1 MFRSVGSIIF
11 GLFADRYGR
20 KWPYIVNNVLFIIF
34 ELATGFCNTYHQFI
48 GCRCLFGIAMGGMY
62 GNAVATALEDCPPA
76 ARGLLSGILQV
87 GYIFGYLLATVFARA
102 LVGTTSHGWRPLYWF
117 GAGPPVLFIIFRLCL
132 PETKAFLERERVR
145 KSTFHATRTF
155 LSETRVALKHHW
167 LVLIYLVLILA
178 GVNFVVGTPLTLVWL
193 FVPSLTDSSPMEH
206 KIYTL
211 LYSKHSMDT
220 PPTRSL

>member
-1 MFRSVGSIIF
+1 MFRSVGSILF

-20 KWPYIVNNVLFIIF
+20 KWPYIMNNVLFIIF
-34 ELATGFCNTYHQFI
+34 ELATGFANTYHQFI
-48 GCRCLFGIAMGGMY
+48 ACRCLFGIAMGGMY

-132 PETKAFLERERVR
+132 PETKAFQERERVR
-145 KSTFHATRTF
+145 QSTFHASRTF

-178 GVNFVVGTPLTLVWL
+178 GVNFVVGILLTLFW
-193 FVPSLTDSSPMEH
+193 FFRF
-206 KIYTL
+206 
-211 LYSKHSMDT
+211 DT
-220 PPTRSL
+220 S

>member
-1 MFRSVGSIIF
+1 MLRSVGSIIF
-11 GLFADRYGR
+11 GLVADRYGR
-20 KWPYIVNNVLFIIF
+20 KWPYIANNVLFIIF
-34 ELATGFCNTYHQFI
+34 ELATGFCSTYKQFI

-62 GNAVATALEDCPPA
+62 GNAVSTALEDCPLA

-132 PETKAFLERERVR
+132 PETKAFQERERVR
-145 KSTFHATRTF
+145 QSTLHATRTF
-155 LSETRVALKHHW
+155 LSETKVALKHHW

-178 GVNFVVGTPLTLVWL
+178 GGNFVVGNALTLVWS
-193 FVPSLTDSSPMEH
+193 FVSRLTPSSPMEH
-206 KIYTL
+206 KIFTL
-211 LYSKHSMDT
+211 LCSNNNTIT
-220 PPTRSL
+220 PPTRLP